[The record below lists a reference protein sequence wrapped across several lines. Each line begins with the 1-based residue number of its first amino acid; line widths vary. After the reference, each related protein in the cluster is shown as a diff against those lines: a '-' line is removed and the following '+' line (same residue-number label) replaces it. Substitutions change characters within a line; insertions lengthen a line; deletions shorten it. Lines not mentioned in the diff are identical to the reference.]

1 VAVTIKDI
9 ARAAGVSH
17 TTVSRAL
24 HQHPAISADTIARIK
39 QLADELGYVPSAAAR
54 GLKTKRSHVL
64 GVLVRRI
71 VDPFFAEVLHG
82 IEDALHAAGYSL
94 FLAVS
99 HRDPERER
107 EIMQAMGERRVDG
120 VIISS
125 SQISPE
131 QLRQLDHFG
140 VPFVLINNQALDEP
154 DIYSVYH
161 DDAYGSSQILQHLL
175 ELGHQR
181 IAYLGNARGGR
192 TNVER
197 LQGYKF
203 ALQEAGLEIEP
214 DFITEG
220 PNGLPEGG
228 ALAMQKLLILRERP
242 TAVVCYNDMM
252 AIGAIQAIQQAGLH
266 VPDDISVTGFDDIE
280 LAPYIT
286 PPLTTFH
293 QPKYE
298 LGYEAAT
305 MMLRVLNQ
313 NVEPDI
319 SDVLVLRG
327 ELVVRDSTAVPR
339 SESLRR

>member
-1 VAVTIKDI
+1 MAVTIKDI
-9 ARAAGVSH
+9 AKAAGVSH

-24 HQHPAISADTIARIK
+24 HEHPAISAGTITRIK

-64 GVLVRRI
+64 GVIVRRI

-82 IEDALHAAGYSL
+82 IEDVLQAAGYSL

-99 HRDPERER
+99 HRDSARER
-107 EIMQAMGERRVDG
+107 QIMQAMGERRVEG

-125 SQISPE
+125 TQISPE

-140 VPFVLINNQALDEP
+140 VPFVLINNQALDTP
-154 DIYSVYH
+154 DVYSVYH
-161 DDAYGSSQILQHLL
+161 DDKYGSSQLLQHLL
-175 ELGHQR
+175 DLGHRR

-197 LQGYKF
+197 LQGYKA
-203 ALQEAGLEIEP
+203 ALGQGGVDIRP
-214 DFITEG
+214 DYLSDG

-228 ALAMQKLLILRERP
+228 AQAVQKLLVLAERP
-242 TAVVCYNDMM
+242 TAIVCYNDMM
-252 AIGAIQAIQQAGLH
+252 AIGAIQAVQQAGLH
-266 VPDDISVTGFDDIE
+266 VPGDISITGFDDIE

-298 LGYEAAT
+298 LGREAAT
-305 MMLRVLNQ
+305 MMLRVLSGNM
-313 NVEPDI
+313 EP
-319 SDVLVLRG
+319 SSPAVLVLRG
-327 ELVVRDSTAVPR
+327 ELVVRASTAVPC
-339 SESLRR
+339 SEP